1 MTGQKEI
8 PNSQIPAQH
17 STQPLLEVQSERR
30 IVAIAISTRA
40 IHDVAAR
47 MVYPFLPE
55 IAAGHLDRAG
65 GIDGFIA

>member
-1 MTGQKEI
+1 MTNEQ
-8 PNSQIPAQH
+8 
-17 STQPLLEVQSERR
+17 VQSSESLAVDSELHLSQLVSIKR
-30 IVAIAISTRA
+30 IMITAMSTRA
-40 IHDVAAR
+40 VHDVAVR